1 MADTELGSD
10 PPLTLDLTTANGAIR
25 LVKDAFVVP
34 VAATASPSR
43 FSASGVLDADGNMVE
58 QSISW
63 SSSTERVNQDPQKPA
78 EVKRLAGRYIFG
90 GVLYGHFGHF
100 IVESLAR
107 MWALDAEGVEADGI
121 LFTPKAVGFPEKSV
135 QKLHG
140 LASLLGARLPFVVAN
155 EPLQVDELYVPVQGF
170 GMKDL
175 IVGSEAF
182 RGFIN
187 KHAGASI
194 APEGAE
200 KLYISRSALPRDRGS
215 ILGEYKLEEYL
226 RAEGYDIFH
235 PQRATPEEQIA
246 RYKAARLIIAEDC
259 SPVHLLGYVGNSNQ
273 NVAVVLRRS
282 MTIGAYLARQL
293 QVFKGMQATEIECLL
308 DDWIPM
314 PGKRPSRSSWGEI
327 DFGRLQAALLASG
340 HITGTTPWP
349 SLTEEE
355 RAAELERV
363 GKMHETTMES
373 FKEIQATRQA
383 KAVRDDQAGREAQA
397 RRDAKAQKTTGG

>member
-1 MADTELGSD
+1 MAVTVNGPEL
-10 PPLTLDLTTANGAIR
+10 PPTLDLGKTDGTIR
-25 LVKDAFVVP
+25 LVKDALVVP
-34 VAATASPSR
+34 VPASAAPSR
-43 FSASGVLDADGNMVE
+43 FAASGVLDADGTMIE

-63 SSSTERVNQDPQKPA
+63 SSSTERVNQAPEKPA
-78 EVKRLAGRYIFG
+78 EARRLAGRYIFG

-107 MWALDAEGVEADGI
+107 IWALDAAGVEADGI

-140 LASLLGARLPFVVAN
+140 LASLLGVRLPFVVAN
-155 EPLQVDELYVPVQGF
+155 EPLQVEELYVPAQGF
-170 GMKDL
+170 GMNDL
-175 IVGSEAF
+175 IEGSAAF
-182 RGFIN
+182 RSFIN
-187 KHAGASI
+187 SHAGAAI

-215 ILGEYKLEEYL
+215 ILGEYKLEDYL

-246 RYKAARLIIAEDC
+246 RYKAARLVIAEDC
-259 SPVHLLGYVGNSNQ
+259 SPVHLLGYVGNSSQ
-273 NVAVVLRRS
+273 NVAIVLRRS
-282 MTIGAYLARQL
+282 MMIGAYLSRQL

-327 DFGRLQAALLASG
+327 DFGQLHAALLASG
-340 HITGTTPWP
+340 HIAGTTPWP
-349 SLTEEE
+349 NLTTEE
-355 RAAELERV
+355 RAAELDRV

-373 FKEIQATRQA
+373 FKEITAKRQA
-383 KAVRDDQAGREAQA
+383 KAERDERVGREAQE
-397 RRDAKAQKTTGG
+397 RRDAKVGNAKG

>member
-1 MADTELGSD
+1 ML
-10 PPLTLDLTTANGAIR
+10 
-25 LVKDAFVVP
+25 
-34 VAATASPSR
+34 
-43 FSASGVLDADGNMVE
+43 
-58 QSISW
+58 
-63 SSSTERVNQDPQKPA
+63 
-78 EVKRLAGRYIFG
+78 
-90 GVLYGHFGHF
+90 
-100 IVESLAR
+100 
-107 MWALDAEGVEADGI
+107 
-121 LFTPKAVGFPEKSV
+121 
-135 QKLHG
+135 
-140 LASLLGARLPFVVAN
+140 ARLPRLLLYDRRANPGDSFRIGDDLKVAAFKVVD
-155 EPLQVDELYVPVQGF
+155 Q
-170 GMKDL
+170 DL
-175 IVGSEAF
+175 CTGIGRASASCHDASNRRQHPQEIHGSEAF

-200 KLYISRSALPRDRGS
+200 KLYISRSTLPRDRGS

-259 SPVHLLGYVGNSNQ
+259 SPVHLLGYVGNSSQ

-282 MTIGAYLARQL
+282 MAIGAYLSRQL

-349 SLTEEE
+349 SLTEDE

-373 FKEIQATRQA
+373 FKEIQAKRQA
-383 KAVRDDQAGREAQA
+383 KAARDVEAQA
-397 RRDAKAQKTTGG
+397 RRDAKVGNNASG